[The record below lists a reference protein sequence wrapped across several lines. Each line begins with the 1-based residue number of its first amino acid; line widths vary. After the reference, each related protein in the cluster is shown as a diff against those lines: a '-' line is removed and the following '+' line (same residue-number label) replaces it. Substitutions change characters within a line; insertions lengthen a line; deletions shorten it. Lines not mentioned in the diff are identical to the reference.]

1 MGDCQGNS
9 FFCQMYLSIRLSRI
23 SSLLGNGGGMRLLF
37 VLFLLLAPC
46 YGYTKDKKEK
56 KEKKPKQ
63 ERLVTL
69 QKNARVALKNQSGQ
83 DAARNALLGA
93 LARPDLKN
101 KHKASIYYT
110 AALLE
115 ESINGIENQK
125 AYLKQPYDTAKF
137 FNKLRDMY
145 GQLRLCDSIDLTP
158 DAKGRV
164 HARFQKKTRA
174 LRLKHRRNIFG
185 GGKYYLSKRN
195 YAAAYP
201 FFDLYCT
208 YRNPEK
214 ADTLYPQAALWA
226 SLSSFLVEDYAGTI
240 KHVDSAIVHYDSVTA
255 AILQEYKVRSYGK
268 LKNDSAW
275 VAGLQLGVV
284 KYPYHD
290 YFFVQL
296 ADWCYA
302 HRAYAVERKLA
313 DRVISE
319 TGGKAIHYYA
329 KSKCYLAE
337 ENYEA
342 CIACADSTIRL
353 DDEFVDAYYNK
364 GIAYLNMAVLS
375 QESSSKDTH
384 DPQYAIDKEKT
395 QELFRQARPCME
407 MVRKLQPENTERW
420 APPLYR
426 IYLYLNLGDEFMEID
441 GLLNKEK

>member
-1 MGDCQGNS
+1 
-9 FFCQMYLSIRLSRI
+9 MYLSLRLSRF
-23 SSLLGNGGGMRLLF
+23 SPLLGNGAGVRFLF
-37 VLFLLLAPC
+37 ALLLLLVPC
-46 YGYTKDKKEK
+46 CGFSKDKKEK

-63 ERLVTL
+63 ERVVTL

-93 LARPDLKN
+93 LARTDLKN
-101 KHKASIYYT
+101 KQRANIYYT

-137 FNKLRDMY
+137 FNKLSDMY
-145 GQLRLCDSIDLTP
+145 GQLRLCDSIDLMP
-158 DAKGRV
+158 DAKGKV
-164 HARFQKKTRA
+164 HARMQRKTRA
-174 LRLKHRRNIFG
+174 LRTKHRRNIFG

-195 YAAAYP
+195 YSAAYP

-214 ADTLYPQAALWA
+214 PDSLYSQAALWA
-226 SLSSFLVEDYAGTI
+226 TLSSFLVENYAGTI
-240 KHVDSAIVHYDSVTA
+240 KHVDSAIVRYDSVTA
-255 AILQEYKVRSYGK
+255 TILQEYKVRSYAK
-268 LKNDSAW
+268 LNQDSAW
-275 VAGLQLGVV
+275 VAALQQGVV

-302 HRAYAVERKLA
+302 HRAYEVERKLA
-313 DRVISE
+313 DRVISH

-364 GIAYLNMAVLS
+364 GIAYLNMALIS
-375 QESSSKDTH
+375 QESSCRDSQ
-384 DPQYAIDKEKT
+384 DPQFAIDKERT
-395 QELFRQARPCME
+395 QALYRQARPCME
-407 MVRKLQPENTERW
+407 MVRKLQPEKADRW

-441 GLLNKEK
+441 RLLHNNPTN

>member
-1 MGDCQGNS
+1 MN
-9 FFCQMYLSIRLSRI
+9 LSLRLSRF
-23 SSLLGNGGGMRLLF
+23 SPLPVNGAGVRLLF
-37 VLFLLLAPC
+37 VLFLLLLAPC
-46 YGYTKDKKEK
+46 YGFSKEKKEK
-56 KEKKPKQ
+56 KEKRPKQ

-69 QKNARVALKNQSGQ
+69 QKNARVALKNQAGQ
-83 DAARNALLGA
+83 DAARNALVGA
-93 LARPDLKN
+93 LARPELKN
-101 KHKASIYYT
+101 KQRASIYYMT
-110 AALLE
+110 ALLD

-137 FNKLRDMY
+137 FNKLKDMY
-145 GQLRLCDSIDLTP
+145 GQLRLCDSVDLTP
-158 DAKGRV
+158 DAKGKV
-164 HARFQKKTRA
+164 HARFQRKTRA
-174 LRLKHRRNIFG
+174 LRQKHRRNIFS
-185 GGKYYLSKRN
+185 GGKFFLAKRN

-214 ADTLYPQAALWA
+214 TDTLYRQAALWA
-226 SLSSFLVEDYAGTI
+226 TLSSFLIEDYEGTI
-240 KHVDSAIVHYDSVTA
+240 KHVDSAIAHYDSVTA
-255 AILQEYKVRSYGK
+255 TILQEYKVRSYGK
-268 LKNDSAW
+268 LNNDSAW
-275 VAGLQLGVV
+275 VAALQMGVV

-313 DRVISE
+313 DRVIAA

-364 GIAYLNMAVLS
+364 GIAYLNMAVIS
-375 QESSSKDTH
+375 QETSTKDTQ

-407 MVRKLQPENTERW
+407 MVRKLQPEDMERW

-441 GLLNKEK
+441 GLLHKEKGK